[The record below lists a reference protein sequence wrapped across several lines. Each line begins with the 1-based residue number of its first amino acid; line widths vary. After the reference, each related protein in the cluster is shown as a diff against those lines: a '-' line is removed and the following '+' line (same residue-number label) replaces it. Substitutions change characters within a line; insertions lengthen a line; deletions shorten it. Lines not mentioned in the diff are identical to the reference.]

1 MGAGGPNGTAAIAYA
16 LLKLASGQQIGR
28 PADMRSTGAAPMV
41 TVNVISCQNV
51 CVALPDPG
59 SWPGCGHQRVVRMKV
74 HGRCHC
80 GELVYE
86 AQVDPAHA
94 SICHCVDCQIL
105 TGTAYRVSVPA
116 KAENFR
122 ILSGVPKI
130 YVKTAE
136 SGNPRAQAFCATC
149 GTPVMASDVK
159 HPAMLICERA
169 RLPTCAAEAHA
180 PDLVRLRP
188 GLGAD
193 LDGMEM
199 RDKG

>member
-1 MGAGGPNGTAAIAYA
+1 
-16 LLKLASGQQIGR
+16 
-28 PADMRSTGAAPMV
+28 
-41 TVNVISCQNV
+41 
-51 CVALPDPG
+51 
-59 SWPGCGHQRVVRMKV
+59 MKV
-74 HGRCHC
+74 HGQCHC

-86 AQVDPAHA
+86 ADVDPAST
-94 SICHCVDCQIL
+94 SICHCKDCQIL

-149 GTPVMASDVK
+149 GTPIYASDVK
-159 HPAMLICERA
+159 HPASFNLRTGSLAERA
-169 RLPTCAAEAHA
+169 QLKPQRQIWCRSALDWVQE
-180 PDLVRLRP
+180 
-188 GLGAD
+188 

-199 RDKG
+199 REKS

>member
-1 MGAGGPNGTAAIAYA
+1 
-16 LLKLASGQQIGR
+16 
-28 PADMRSTGAAPMV
+28 
-41 TVNVISCQNV
+41 
-51 CVALPDPG
+51 
-59 SWPGCGHQRVVRMKV
+59 MKV

-80 GELVYE
+80 GELAYE
-86 AQVDPAHA
+86 AEIDPARV

-116 KAENFR
+116 SAENFR

-149 GTPVMASDVK
+149 GTPIYASDVK
-159 HPAMLICERA
+159 HPAMFNLRTGALAERA
-169 RLPTCAAEAHA
+169 QLKPLHQIWCGSA
-180 PDLVRLRP
+180 LNWVQ
-188 GLGAD
+188 D

-199 RDKG
+199 RQKS